1 MFNFAK
7 VKGDHLF
14 CDVDEEIR
22 DQVIENI
29 IKASTPRKSF
39 FVMVATSSFLCTA
52 GLLMESAT
60 LMIGSMLIAPML
72 SAILS
77 ISLGMVVRNGKLFYR
92 SALVVFKSFLLL
104 FIAAFGISMFSNVS
118 QDFSYE
124 FLLKTDFQTE
134 IFIVAL
140 IVGFAAS
147 LSFVRKELSQYVI
160 GTAIAVTLI
169 PPIAVSAVALRM
181 GYSNYFLEALWIFF
195 INFIGILIS
204 SMVVFIAT
212 KFHNSEKRVAEQLRE
227 EEKFLDK
234 LSRKEKLKKWINE
247 GFGLVENFFKR

>member
-1 MFNFAK
+1 MFNFTK

-14 CDVDEEIR
+14 RDVDGEIR
-22 DQVIENI
+22 DQVIKNI

-52 GLLMESAT
+52 GLLMESVT
-60 LMIGSMLIAPML
+60 LIIGSMLIAPML

-77 ISLGMVVRNGKLFYR
+77 VSLGMVVRNGKLFYR
-92 SALVVFKSFLLL
+92 SVLVVFKSFLLL
-104 FIAAFGISMFSNVS
+104 FIAAFGISMFSEVS

-124 FLLKTDFQTE
+124 FLLKTNFQIE

-140 IVGFAAS
+140 IVGFTAS
-147 LSFVRKELSQYVI
+147 LSFIRKELSQYAI

-169 PPIAVSAVALRM
+169 PPIAISAIALRM
-181 GYSNYFLEALWIFF
+181 GCPDYFLEALWIFF

-204 SMVVFIAT
+204 SMAVFVAT
-212 KFHNSEKRVAEQLRE
+212 KFHNSGRRVREQLKK

-234 LSRKEKLKKWINE
+234 LSRKEKFKKWINE
-247 GFGLVENFFKR
+247 GFNLAENFFKR